1 MSALADNP
9 LHPVAAPTSTHSALI
24 APGLALSSC
33 VRAYITRSTV
43 GAELRPDQRYN
54 HLPATPLCG
63 IYWLLHGEGNIIRRG
78 DRQVHE
84 RVPPLS
90 FAGPHTLPTVSFN
103 PGPVRCFT
111 LGLMPHALQ
120 ALTGVSMADYVD
132 RVVPLHEVLDP
143 SWQTLAQTVLTAPDD
158 AERVRLI
165 EAFLTPRWSPLS
177 HATVPRVDRVR
188 DWSEAL
194 ALRAATSGAGRSVR
208 QMERRIKQWAG
219 LSLRELRRMGR
230 AEASFLQARADPAT
244 ADLPRSMPDWVGI
257 AADTG
262 YADQSHLCRE
272 SRRVTGLSPTELTKA
287 VQEDEGFWLYRL
299 WE

>member
-1 MSALADNP
+1 MSALADIP
-9 LHPVAAPTSTHSALI
+9 PHPVATPTSTHSAII

-33 VRAYITRSTV
+33 VRAYITRNTV
-43 GAELRPDQRYN
+43 GAELRPEQRYN

-63 IYWLLHGEGNIIRRG
+63 IYWLLQGEGRIVRRG
-78 DRQVHE
+78 DQQVDE
-84 RVPPLS
+84 PVPQMS
-90 FAGPHTLPTVSFN
+90 FAGPHSVPTVTLN
-103 PGPVRCFT
+103 PGPVRLFT
-111 LGLMPHALQ
+111 LGLVPHALQ
-120 ALTGVSMADYVD
+120 ALTGVPIADYVD
-132 RVVPLHEVLDP
+132 RVAPLNEVLDP
-143 SWQTLAQTVLTAPDD
+143 SWQTLGQSVLYAPDD

-165 EAFLTPRWSPLS
+165 EAFLAPRWSPLR
-177 HATVPRVDRVR
+177 HATVPTVERVR

-219 LSLRELRRMGR
+219 QPLRELRRMGR
-230 AEASFLQARADPAT
+230 AEASFLQARAYPPADPSRHT
-244 ADLPRSMPDWVGI
+244 PDWVGI

-272 SRRVTGLSPTELTKA
+272 SRRITGLSPTELNKA
-287 VQEDEGFWLYRL
+287 VREDEGFWMYRL

>member
-9 LHPVAAPTSTHSALI
+9 PPPVTTPTSTHSALMV
-24 APGLALSSC
+24 PSLALSSC

-43 GAELRPDQRYN
+43 GAALRPEQRYN

-63 IYWLLHGEGNIIRRG
+63 MYWLLQGEAHIIRRG
-78 DRQVHE
+78 EQQVHE
-84 RVPPLS
+84 RVPPMA
-90 FAGPHTLPTVSFN
+90 FAGPHTLPTITLN
-103 PGPVRCFT
+103 PGPVRLFT
-111 LGLMPHALQ
+111 LGLVPHALQ
-120 ALTGVSMADYVD
+120 ALTGVAIADYVD
-132 RVVPLHEVLDP
+132 RVAPLHEVLDP
-143 SWQTLAQTVLTAPDD
+143 SWQALGQAVLNAHDD

-165 EAFLTPRWSPLS
+165 EAFLAPRWSPLR
-177 HATVPRVDRVR
+177 HATVPRVERVR

-219 LSLRELRRMGR
+219 QPLRELRRMGR
-230 AEASFLQARADPAT
+230 AEASFLQARADPT
-244 ADLPRSMPDWVGI
+244 ADPSRHMPDWVGI

-272 SRRVTGLSPTELTKA
+272 SRRITGLSPTELKKA
-287 VQEDEGFWLYRL
+287 VHEDEGFWMYRL

>member
-9 LHPVAAPTSTHSALI
+9 PTPVATPTSTHSALI
-24 APGLALSSC
+24 APSLALSSC

-43 GAELRPDQRYN
+43 GAELRPEQRYN

-63 IYWLLHGEGNIIRRG
+63 MYWLLQGEGRIVRRG
-78 DRQVHE
+78 DRPVDE
-84 RVPPLS
+84 PVPQMS
-90 FAGPHTLPTVSFN
+90 FAGPHTLPTVTVN
-103 PGPVRCFT
+103 PGPVRLFT
-111 LGLMPHALQ
+111 LGLVPHALQ
-120 ALTGVSMADYVD
+120 ALTGVPIADYVD
-132 RVVPLHEVLDP
+132 RVVPLHEVLD
-143 SWQTLAQTVLTAPDD
+143 SAWQTMAQSVQSAYDD

-165 EAFLTPRWSPLS
+165 EAFLALRWSPLL
-177 HATVPRVDRVR
+177 HATVPRVERVR

-230 AEASFLQARADPAT
+230 AEASFIQARADPA
-244 ADLPRSMPDWVGI
+244 ADLPRHVPDWVGI

-272 SRRVTGLSPTELTKA
+272 SRRITGLSPTELKKA
-287 VQEDEGFWLYRL
+287 VQEDEGFWMYRL